1 MDLGFI
7 SLHRSLINWEW
18 YDDANV
24 KVLFIHLLLTV
35 NWEDKVWHGINI
47 KRGSIITSYSKLAK
61 ETKLSVKKV
70 RNSLEKLKSTGE
82 LAIKTTNKYTLISVV
97 NYNKFQDVNY
107 KNGKQ
112 TDKQKANKGQQLNK
126 YNKYNNYIYTPQKG
140 FKNYSDREELT
151 QDEKINI
158 TKLIK
163 KYGGCNDRYKN

>member
-82 LAIKTTNKYTLISVV
+82 LAIKTTNKYTLITIV
-97 NYNKFQDVNY
+97 NYNKFQDMNY
-107 KNGKQ
+107 KKGKQ
-112 TDKQKANKGQQLNK
+112 TGTQRANKGQQLNNINK
-126 YNKYNNYIYTPQKG
+126 EIIYFNNSKKKNFDNFSKTTEFTQEENKNMNELKNKYLKG
-140 FKNYSDREELT
+140 E
-151 QDEKINI
+151 
-158 TKLIK
+158 
-163 KYGGCNDRYKN
+163 